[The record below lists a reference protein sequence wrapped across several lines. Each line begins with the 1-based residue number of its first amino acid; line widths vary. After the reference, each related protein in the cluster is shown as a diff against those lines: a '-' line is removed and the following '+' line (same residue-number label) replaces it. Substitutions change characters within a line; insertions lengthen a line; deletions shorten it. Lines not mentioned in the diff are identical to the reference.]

1 MADETK
7 PRSRTMRVLH
17 GLWWLVDTGRRAILN
32 LLLLALIAA
41 VAWTLLHRGPPP
53 LADKTVLV
61 LNPHGPVREQFSG
74 SLREN
79 ALQKARG
86 SELEQT
92 RLRDL
97 LTALDAGATDARISS
112 ALLVLDDFAGAGLPT
127 LRELASAIDRF
138 RAGGKKVVAWGS
150 NYDQRQYYLAAHA
163 DEVWLHPMGGVEING
178 YGGRRT
184 YLKDALD
191 QIGVTAH
198 VVRAG
203 RFKNAAETFAASGPS
218 PETEEADR
226 ALYGG
231 LWADYAAAVE
241 HARRLPAGSLDRAIA
256 ELPERLASAGGDA
269 AKLAAREG
277 LIDAMKTRDQLRAAL
292 IARGE
297 RDGETFRQIGFA
309 EYAARF
315 TPPMAGP
322 KVAVVVAEGPI
333 VDGEAGP
340 GTIGGL
346 STAALVRRA
355 RDDDAVR
362 AVVLR
367 VNSPGGSAFGSEL
380 IRRELELT
388 RSAGKPV
395 IVSMGDVAA
404 SGGFWISTAADEI
417 VADPATITGSIGVIA
432 VLPTA
437 ERALERLGLHTEGYR
452 TSWAVDAY
460 DPRSPL
466 DPRLEQVLQ
475 ASIGHVYGQFL
486 ERVAAARKSTPEH
499 IDEIGQGR
507 VWSGA
512 QARERGLVDRTGG
525 LRDALA
531 LAAARAKLAPGY
543 RVQYVEREPGRAE
556 RLMEW
561 FGGLTGTT
569 LGDLL
574 QPALQAALP
583 PPLPAPLAE
592 LKQQTAWLLQV
603 SDGRRP
609 AAMAHCLCTPP

>member
-7 PRSRTMRVLH
+7 PRSRTMRVLR

-32 LLLLALIAA
+32 LLLLLVLGA
-41 VAWTLLHRGPPP
+41 VAWAALRGGPAP

-61 LNPHGPVREQFSG
+61 INPQGPIREQFSG

-97 LTALDAGATDARISS
+97 LTALDAGAADPRISS

-127 LRELASAIDRF
+127 LREVAAAVDRF
-138 RAGGKKVVAWGS
+138 KAGGKKVVAWGS
-150 NYDQRQYYLAAHA
+150 SYDQRQYYLAAHA
-163 DEVWLHPMGGVEING
+163 NEVWLHPMGGVEISG
-178 YGGRRT
+178 MGSQRSYFKG
-184 YLKDALD
+184 ALD
-191 QIGVTAH
+191 QLGVTAH

-203 RFKNAAETFAASGPS
+203 RFKNAAETLAADGPS
-218 PETEEADR
+218 PETGEADR
-226 ALYGG
+226 ELYDG
-231 LWADYAAAVE
+231 LWADYTSAVE
-241 HARRLPAGSLDRAIA
+241 YARRLPRGSLDRALA
-256 ELPERLASAGGDA
+256 ELPERLAAAGGDG

-277 LIDAMKTRDQLRAAL
+277 LIDAMKTRDELRAAL

-297 RDGETFRQIGFA
+297 RDGESFRQIGFGA
-309 EYAARF
+309 YAARF
-315 TPPMAGP
+315 APPPAGDT
-322 KVAVVVAEGPI
+322 VAVVVAEGPI
-333 VDGEAGP
+333 VDGDAGP

-346 STAALVRRA
+346 STAALVRDA
-355 RDDDAVR
+355 REDKQVR

-380 IRRELELT
+380 VRRELELT
-388 RSAGKPV
+388 RAAGKPV
-395 IVSMGDVAA
+395 VVSMGDVAA

-417 VADPATITGSIGVIA
+417 LADPATITGSIGVIA

-437 ERALERLGLHTEGYR
+437 ERGLERLGIHTEGYR
-452 TSWAVDAY
+452 TGWLAGGY
-460 DPRSPL
+460 DPRQPL

-475 ASIGHVYGQFL
+475 SSIGHVYGQFL
-486 ERVAAARKSTPEH
+486 ARVAAARKTTPER

-507 VWSGA
+507 VWTGA
-512 QARERGLVDRTGG
+512 QARVRGLVDRSGG

-531 LAAARAKLAPGY
+531 VAAARAKLAPGY
-543 RVQYVEREPGRAE
+543 RVHYVERSPGSAE
-556 RLMEW
+556 RLMAW
-561 FGGLTGTT
+561 FGGLGASA
-569 LGDLL
+569 LEPLL

-592 LKQQTAWLLQV
+592 LKQQTAWLLQ
-603 SDGRRP
+603 SADGRRP
-609 AAMAHCLCTPP
+609 AAMAHCLCAAP

>member
-1 MADETK
+1 
-7 PRSRTMRVLH
+7 MRVLR

-32 LLLLALIAA
+32 LLLLLVLAA
-41 VAWTLLHRGPPP
+41 VAWAALRGGPPP

-61 LNPHGPVREQFSG
+61 INPQGPIREQFSG

-97 LTALDAGATDARISS
+97 LTALDAGAADPRITS

-127 LRELASAIDRF
+127 LREVAAAVDRF
-138 RAGGKKVVAWGS
+138 KAGGKKVVAWGS
-150 NYDQRQYYLAAHA
+150 SYDQRQYYLAAHA
-163 DEVWLHPMGGVEING
+163 NEVWLHPMGGVEISG

-184 YLKDALD
+184 YFKDALE
-191 QIGVTAH
+191 QLGVTAH

-203 RFKNAAETFAASGPS
+203 RFKNAAETLAASGPS

-226 ALYGG
+226 ELYDG
-231 LWADYAAAVE
+231 LWADYSAAVE
-241 HARRLPAGSLDRAIA
+241 HARRLPAGSLTRAIA
-256 ELPERLASAGGDA
+256 ELPERLAAAGGDP

-297 RDGETFRQIGFA
+297 RDGESFRQIGFA
-309 EYAARF
+309 DYAARF
-315 TPPMAGP
+315 TPPAAGP
-322 KVAVVVAEGPI
+322 AVAVVVAEGPI

-340 GTIGGL
+340 GTVGGL
-346 STAALVRRA
+346 STAALVRHA
-355 RDDDAVR
+355 RDDDSVR
-362 AVVLR
+362 AIVLR

-380 IRRELELT
+380 VRRELELT
-388 RSAGKPV
+388 RAAGKPV
-395 IVSMGDVAA
+395 VVSMGDVAA
-404 SGGFWISTAADEI
+404 SGGFWISTSADEI

-437 ERALERLGLHTEGYR
+437 ERALERLGLNTEGYR
-452 TSWAVDAY
+452 TSWTVDAY
-460 DPRSPL
+460 DPRVPL
-466 DPRLEQVLQ
+466 DPRTEQVLQ
-475 ASIGHVYGQFL
+475 STIGHVYGQFL
-486 ERVAAARKSTPEH
+486 ARVAASRKTTPER

-512 QARERGLVDRTGG
+512 QARVRGLVDRSGG

-531 LAAARAKLAPGY
+531 VAAARAKLSPGY
-543 RVQYVEREPGRAE
+543 RVKYIEKAPGTAE
-556 RLMEW
+556 RLMAW
-561 FGGLTGTT
+561 FGGLGASA
-569 LGDLL
+569 L
-574 QPALQAALP
+574 QPTLDAALP

-592 LKQQTAWLLQV
+592 LKQQTAWLLQA
-603 SDGRRP
+603 SEGRRP

>member
-1 MADETK
+1 MADETQ
-7 PRSRTMRVLH
+7 PRSRTMRVLR

-32 LLLLALIAA
+32 LLLLLVVAAIAWA
-41 VAWTLLHRGPPP
+41 LLHRGPPP

-61 LNPHGPVREQFSG
+61 VNPQGPVHEQFSG
-74 SLREN
+74 SFRDN
-79 ALQKARG
+79 ALDKARG
-86 SELEQT
+86 TESGQT

-97 LTALDAGATDARISS
+97 LTALDAGATDPRITS

-127 LRELASAIDRF
+127 LREVAAAVDRF

-150 NYDQRQYYLAAHA
+150 SYDQRQYYLAAHA

-178 YGGRRT
+178 FGSRRT
-184 YLKDALD
+184 YFKDALD
-191 QIGVTAH
+191 RLGVTAH

-203 RFKNAAETFAASGPS
+203 RFKNAAETLAASGPS
-218 PETEEADR
+218 PETEQADR
-226 ALYGG
+226 ELYDG
-231 LWADYAAAVE
+231 LWADYAAAIE

-256 ELPERLASAGGDA
+256 ELPERLAAAGGDA

-292 IARGE
+292 VARGE

-309 EYAARF
+309 DYAARF
-315 TPPMAGP
+315 TPPATGP
-322 KVAVVVAEGPI
+322 TVAVVVAEGTI
-333 VDGEAGP
+333 LDGEAGP

-355 RDDDAVR
+355 REDEGVR
-362 AVVLR
+362 AIVLR

-380 IRRELELT
+380 IRRELELA

-395 IVSMGDVAA
+395 VVSMGDVAA

-417 VADPATITGSIGVIA
+417 IADPATITGSIGVIA

-437 ERALERLGLHTEGYR
+437 ENALERLGLRTEGYR

-460 DPRSPL
+460 DPRVPL
-466 DPRLEQVLQ
+466 DARTEQVLQ

-486 ERVAAARKSTPEH
+486 ERVASARKSTPER

-512 QARERGLVDRTGG
+512 QARVRGLVDRTGG

-531 LAAARAKLAPGY
+531 VAAARAKLSPGY
-543 RVQYVEREPGRAE
+543 RVKYVEREPGRAE
-556 RLMEW
+556 RLMAW
-561 FGGLTGTT
+561 FGGLGVMA
-569 LGDLL
+569 L
-574 QPALQAALP
+574 QPALDAALP

-592 LKQQTAWLLQV
+592 LKRQTAWLIQA
-603 SDGRRP
+603 SEGRRP